1 MKKYLFIMLVGLAVL
16 YPKGVAKAEEPYV
29 YLSFNQKS
37 VGLTSN
43 LLWDS
48 VIPEALTLKVN
59 SNCFHGSVVAS
70 MSSLKNR
77 WGNEFSQSR
86 VYIKTLATG
95 GFVSL
100 VKPVIISEPTFGTHE
115 IKIDFLVKANGKIDR
130 AGKYSG
136 AIAFT
141 VLPPV

>member
-1 MKKYLFIMLVGLAVL
+1 MKKLLFIMLVGLATL
-16 YPKGVAKAEEPYV
+16 CPNGFTEAEEPYV
-29 YLSFNQKS
+29 YLTFDQKS

-48 VIPEALTLKVN
+48 LIPEALTLKVN

-77 WGNEFSQSR
+77 WGDEINQKR
-86 VYIKTLATG
+86 VYIKTLDTG

-100 VKPVIISEPTFGTHE
+100 VKPVIISKPTFGSHE
-115 IKIDFLVKANGKIDR
+115 IAIDFLVRANGSFDR